1 MPVRSSAPAPRA
13 AARRALLSVDV
24 IVLTPRAGRLAVL
37 LVRAAAPHG
46 RERRALPWD
55 GVRGAETLEQT
66 AARVARAALGRT
78 PQVLEQVAAFGDRRG
93 HPSGADVSVAYVALV
108 APGVEHRVAARGE
121 EPAWFTLDA
130 LPPVAAR
137 QRAMIDTAVRALRT
151 RLDHEPVAFQLLP
164 STFTL
169 SELQETY
176 ELLLERRLHKASFRR
191 ALQAARLVEPTEEW
205 RREGRGRPAQLFR
218 YAPRKR
224 RRTRHGARFDRMG
237 G

>member
-1 MPVRSSAPAPRA
+1 
-13 AARRALLSVDV
+13 RRTILSVDV
-24 IVLTPRAGRLAVL
+24 VTLTPRDGRLSVL
-37 LVRAAAPHG
+37 LLHAAAPHG

-55 GVRGAETLEQT
+55 GVRGAETLDQA
-66 AARVARAALGRT
+66 AARVARSALGRA
-78 PQVLEQVAAFGDRRG
+78 VGALEQVAAFGDRRS
-93 HPSGADVSVAYVALV
+93 HPSGATVSVAYVALV
-108 APGVEHRVAARGE
+108 AAGVKFGPAAARGAQGPTAIRGE
-121 EPAWFTLDA
+121 AGWFALDA
-130 LPPVAAR
+130 LPSLAAR
-137 QRAMIDTAVRALRT
+137 QRAMIDTAVRGLRT
-151 RLDHEPVAFQLLP
+151 RLDHEPVAFRLLP

-205 RREGRGRPAQLFR
+205 RSEGRGRPAQLFR

-224 RRTRHGARFDRMG
+224 RGGRHGARFDRMG